1 MKMEKLIFE
10 FLDSY
15 FGDEVIVTNIRIR
28 HKVEYLI
35 ISPKGGPIMSFIVSD
50 ILDDDGKE
58 RITLIGRQ
66 KVWDMLCGFFPIE
79 RREAMGHMKNWFG
92 DKHNLKKVK
101 DIKKFM
107 TW

>member
-1 MKMEKLIFE
+1 MKMEKLIFK
-10 FLDSY
+10 FLDNH
-15 FGDEVIVTNIRIR
+15 FGDEVIVTSIRIG
-28 HKVEYLI
+28 HKEEYLI
-35 ISPKGGPIMSFIVSD
+35 SSPKGGPIMSFIIND
-50 ILDDDGKE
+50 IPDNDGNE

-79 RREAMGHMKNWFG
+79 RREAMEHTRNWFG
-92 DKHNLKKVK
+92 DKHNLKKVN